1 MTDNEMIGA
10 RIRDLR
16 KKKSITQQA
25 LGEMLN
31 VKKSTVSD
39 WEIGKRSFS
48 MNLLKRIAAVLEV
61 DVWEIIEIN
70 DIEFDGQT
78 SELSREEQDLMATY
92 RALDEPG
99 RKVVRAVAELEFE
112 RWRDELS
119 RKTVKQDQ

>member
-16 KKKSITQQA
+16 KKRSITQQA

-112 RWRDELS
+112 RRRDELS
-119 RKTVKQDQ
+119 GKTEKQDQ

>member
-16 KKKSITQQA
+16 KKRSITQQA

-119 RKTVKQDQ
+119 KKTEKQDQ

>member
-16 KKKSITQQA
+16 KKRSITQQA

-48 MNLLKRIAAVLEV
+48 MNLLKRIAAALEV